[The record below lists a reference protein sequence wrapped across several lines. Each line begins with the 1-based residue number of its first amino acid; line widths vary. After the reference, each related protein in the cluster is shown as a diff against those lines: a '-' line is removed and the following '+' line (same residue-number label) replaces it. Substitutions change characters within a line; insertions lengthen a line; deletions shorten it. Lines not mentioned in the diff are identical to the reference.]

1 MGLTYGLGGFDPT
14 KPDCNVVEV
23 TDDGQPD
30 PTPAPIDPVEAL
42 KSDLTAA
49 IKAAPNTI
57 AGVKAAILGAVAD
70 Q

>member
-1 MGLTYGLGGFDPT
+1 MITT
-14 KPDCNVVEV
+14 TTWPDGTV
-23 TDDGQPD
+23 TAEDDGLPEPVD
-30 PTPAPIDPVEAL
+30 AAANPVEAL
-42 KSDLTAA
+42 KADLTAA